1 MSSTRTHA
9 FVPVAVA
16 ATIGAALWLVGAEFT
31 GRREAWD
38 SGLYW
43 TVFYPLAVAACG
55 LLGYLFPERP
65 ARSAL
70 ALFLSQF
77 VVMVLRSGEIG
88 GLAPLGLAMMLVLAL
103 PGAAVAKLGAG
114 MKRNARQ

>member
-1 MSSTRTHA
+1 MSSTRTSA
-9 FVPVAVA
+9 FVPFAIA
-16 ATIGAALWLVGAEFT
+16 AGMGAALWLAGAEFT

-65 ARSAL
+65 SRLAF

-88 GLAPLGLAMMLVLAL
+88 GLAPLGLVMMLVLAL
-103 PGAAVAKLGAG
+103 PGVAVAKLGAG
-114 MKRNARQ
+114 LKRNARR